1 MYTKVKTLAMSIY
14 QDIQP
19 QDCMRVVADKNG
31 RKRVMRAIGV
41 LDRCGNNWK
50 NWKGGC
56 GILMHNESA
65 PCLATM
71 FQPFVL
77 LTKEKGED
85 K

>member
-1 MYTKVKTLAMSIY
+1 MFTKVKTLAMSIS
-14 QDIQP
+14 QAIQT
-19 QDCMRVVADKNG
+19 QECMHIVADKNG

-50 NWKGGC
+50 NGKGGC

-71 FQPFVL
+71 SQPSVL
-77 LTKEKGED
+77 LTKEKGEG

>member
-1 MYTKVKTLAMSIY
+1 MTFLSMSIP
-14 QDIQP
+14 QALQK
-19 QDCMRVVADKNG
+19 QDCTRIGADVNG
-31 RKRVMRAIGV
+31 RKRVLKAIAV

-50 NWKGGC
+50 NGKGGC

-77 LTKEKGED
+77 LTKVKGD
-85 K
+85 DR